1 MRYTKVFDPQA
12 PGAVGETGADASSGR
27 QDDQVYLFDEDT
39 VLAVNVAL
47 VTRRPLLVLGPPGSG
62 KSTLA
67 PNVARVLRY
76 RFYAE
81 VVTARTEA
89 PDLLWREEAFR
100 QLNDASR
107 GKLGSPGDQPYH
119 RPGPL
124 WKALDPAQDDAA
136 PDGLRDRPA
145 VVLIDEIDKADP
157 DLPNALLDPLDN
169 LRFEGPDRSRV
180 TVRPEIG
187 PPLVVIT
194 SNEERE
200 LSAAFRR
207 RCIPLRLQV
216 PGRAHLLEVARLH
229 MGSDFDP
236 ELGAEV
242 ADLFLAQG
250 SGTGRLAAASTAEYL
265 DTLRACHEMG
275 LTADSELWRSVAR
288 FAMVKDTYEPTAYA

>member
-1 MRYTKVFDPQA
+1 MRYTKVFDPEVL
-12 PGAVGETGADASSGR
+12 GAGDGSDTERTSDR
-27 QDDQVYLFDEDT
+27 RDDRVYLFDDDT
-39 VLAVNVAL
+39 VLAVNIAL

-67 PNVARVLRY
+67 PNVARLMRY

-81 VVTARTEA
+81 IVTARTEA

-100 QLNDASR
+100 QLNDAYR
-107 GKLGSPGDQPYH
+107 GELGAPGDEPYH

-124 WKALDPAQDDAA
+124 WKALDPDKDGTAPAA
-136 PDGLRDRPA
+136 LRDRPA

-169 LRFEGPDRSRV
+169 LRFEGPDRLPV
-180 TVRPEIG
+180 TVRPDIG

-207 RCIPLRLQV
+207 RCIPLRLRV
-216 PGRAHLLEVARLH
+216 PELGHLLEVARLH
-229 MGSDFDP
+229 MGADFDP
-236 ELGAEV
+236 DLSREV

-250 SGTGRLAAASTAEYL
+250 AAPGHPATASTAEYL
-265 DTLRACHEMG
+265 DTLRACRDME
-275 LTADSELWRSVAR
+275 LTADSGVWRNVAR
-288 FAMVKDTYEPTAYA
+288 FAMVKDTSQPTAFA